1 MKVLPDTNVWLAW
14 LARAPERLPL
24 ASGGRVR
31 VYLTTIALQELWA
44 GVRSPAERGYW
55 ERLHELA
62 RSRGRL
68 LNPAGAAWILAGQG
82 LNLLWRRGRL
92 APARLRALHNDV
104 LLAATAFT
112 HGAAV
117 MTHDTR
123 DFERIAAVLPV
134 RVVAATP
141 GG

>member
-1 MKVLPDTNVWLAW
+1 MPDTNVWLAW
-14 LARAPERLPL
+14 LARAPEPFPL

-44 GVRSPAERGYW
+44 GVRSRDERSYCD
-55 ERLHELA
+55 RLYELA

-68 LNPAGAAWILAGQG
+68 LNPPGAAWILAGQG
-82 LNLLWRRGRL
+82 LNALRRRGRL
-92 APARLRALHNDV
+92 GPMRLRALRNDV

-123 DFERIAAVLPV
+123 DFERIAEVLPV
-134 RVVAATP
+134 RVVAPTE
-141 GG
+141 GDG

>member
-1 MKVLPDTNVWLAW
+1 VKVVPDTNVWLAW
-14 LARAPERLPL
+14 VARAPEPFPL

-44 GVRSPAERGYW
+44 GAQSPEERGYW
-55 ERLHELA
+55 ERLYELA

-68 LNPAGAAWILAGQG
+68 LNPPGAAWILAGQG
-82 LNLLWRRGRL
+82 LNMLGRRGRL
-92 APARLRALHNDV
+92 GPGRLRALRNDV

-123 DFERIAAVLPV
+123 DFERIAEVLPV
-134 RVVAATP
+134 RVVAPTAA
-141 GG
+141 